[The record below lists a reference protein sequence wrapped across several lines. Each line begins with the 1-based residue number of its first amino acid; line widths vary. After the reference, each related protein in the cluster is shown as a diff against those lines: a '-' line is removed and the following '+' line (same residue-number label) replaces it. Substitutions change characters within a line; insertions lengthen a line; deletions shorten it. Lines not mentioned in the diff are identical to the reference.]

1 MFNIYLLLN
10 YVHVC
15 ACMFLC
21 TMCVQVPVEARRML
35 DPLEQELSV
44 VINYL
49 MWMLRTKPVSSVRVI
64 NALNI
69 RAILP
74 TRI

>member
-10 YVHVC
+10 YVHVY

-35 DPLEQELSV
+35 NPLEQKLSV

-49 MWMLRTKPVSSVRVI
+49 MWVLRTKSVSSARVI
-64 NALNI
+64 NALKI

>member
-1 MFNIYLLLN
+1 
-10 YVHVC
+10 
-15 ACMFLC
+15 MFLC
-21 TMCVQVPVEARRML
+21 TMCVQVPVEVRRML

-49 MWMLRTKPVSSVRVI
+49 MWMLRTKPVSSARVI

>member
-10 YVHVC
+10 YVHVY

-35 DPLEQELSV
+35 DPLEQ
-44 VINYL
+44 
-49 MWMLRTKPVSSVRVI
+49 K
-64 NALNI
+64 
-69 RAILP
+69 
-74 TRI
+74 